1 MAESI
6 KGSNKQTPV
15 VVGLGEL
22 LWDCLPEGKQLG
34 GAPANFAYHAQAQ
47 GARGEVVSCVGED
60 ELGREATAEL
70 RRRDLGVTGLARD
83 SLHPTGS
90 VSVELDRE
98 GKPKY
103 LIHEDVAWDHMPF
116 SHSVHSLAL
125 RADAVCFGTL
135 AQRNDTSR
143 ATIRQFLAAT
153 RPSCL
158 RVFDINLRGNY
169 YSPEVLAEGLRSADV
184 LKLSDEEAPLFKEAL
199 ALTGELTG
207 EDFIREN
214 SLKAL
219 VLTRGG
225 AGSIIRFENG
235 LVENLGIAPECVS
248 DTVGAGDAFTAAVA
262 VGMLRQ
268 DNPGDISDRANRL
281 ASYVC
286 SQPGAMTEVPDE
298 LGQ

>member
-1 MAESI
+1 M
-6 KGSNKQTPV
+6 NTPKV
-15 VVGLGEL
+15 KTPTVVGIGEL

-34 GAPANFAYHAQAQ
+34 GAPANFAYHVQRQ
-47 GARGEVVSCVGED
+47 GARGEVVSC
-60 ELGREATAEL
+60 LGDDALGKEALAEL
-70 RRRDLGVTGLARD
+70 SSRRELGVTGMAVD
-83 SLHPTGS
+83 SGHPTGT
-90 VSVELDRE
+90 VSVELDGE

-103 LIHEDVAWDHMPF
+103 LIHEGVAWDHIPF
-116 SHSVHSLAL
+116 SHAVRSLAL

-135 AQRNDTSR
+135 AQRNDISR

-207 EDFIREN
+207 EDFIREH